1 MSLAESGTELHRT
14 DTAPGEQRLARAEIA
29 KAIKSYLIGLGLA
42 ILLTITSF
50 FIAGTTLVWQ
60 PSIPVALVVLAIAQM
75 GVHLVFFFHI
85 TTGPDSV
92 NNVLALAFG
101 VLIVFLLLLGSLW
114 IMANLHHNLAPMDE
128 ATPTQFEGSLEAR
141 AVTATGVVSAA
152 PVTPVGARVSG
163 VIKELHCDVNMQVKA
178 GQLCAKID
186 PRPYQIAVDQS
197 KANLKEAEVRLE
209 KDKADLAQAKAA
221 SERHSG
227 AAKRGARSRKEIDR
241 LRKSFERAQAQTN
254 RDEAKAAQ
262 LQEALHAAETSLGH
276 TNIVSPVDG
285 TVLSR
290 NVELG
295 QTVAANLETPP
306 LFVIAAGLSPIH
318 IDAKISAKD
327 GDEIKI
333 GNRAMFTVEAF
344 SHRTFS
350 GTVTQI
356 RPSQKDDEH
365 AATTDVV
372 ITAPNTE
379 LLLKPGMPAAVRI
392 MTK

>member
-1 MSLAESGTELHRT
+1 MSFAESGTELHRS

-29 KAIKSYLIGLGLA
+29 KAIKSYLIGFGLA

-50 FIAGTTLVWQ
+50 FVSRTSLVWE

-85 TTGPDSV
+85 TTGPDHV

-101 VLIVFLLLLGSLW
+101 VLIVFLVLLGSLW
-114 IMANLHHNLAPMDE
+114 IMANLNHNLASMNE
-128 ATPTQFEGSLEAR
+128 SMQTELAR
-141 AVTATGVVSAA
+141 APEVPTVTAMGVVRPADIA
-152 PVTPVGARVSG
+152 PVGARISG
-163 VIKELHCDVNMQVKA
+163 VIQSLDCDVNRQVKA

-197 KANLKEAEVRLE
+197 TAELKEAESRLE

-221 SERHSG
+221 FESRSG
-227 AAKRGARSRKEIDR
+227 APKRRASSRKEIDR

-262 LQEALHAAETSLGH
+262 LQEALRAAETSLGH

-290 NVELG
+290 NAELSH
-295 QTVAANLETPP
+295 TVAANSETP
-306 LFVIAAGLSPIH
+306 LFVIAADLSLVH
-318 IDAKISAKD
+318 IEATLSAEDSRDVKP
-327 GDEIKI
+327 GSIVS
-333 GNRAMFTVEAF
+333 FTVDAIPNHLF
-344 SHRTFS
+344 V

-356 RPSQKDDEH
+356 RPSQKNNKP

-372 ITAPNTE
+372 ITAPNPDF
-379 LLLKPGMPAAVRI
+379 LLKPGMPATI
-392 MTK
+392 KITTK